1 MKLKPNLF
9 KKALQEGRP
18 QLGLWSTLANNI
30 VADVLSD
37 AGYDWITID
46 MEHAPNEIPTVLS
59 QLQAMNGGTAA
70 PIVRLPW
77 NDPVIV
83 KQVLDIGAYTLV
95 FPMVQNF
102 EDAKRAVAATRYP
115 PRGIRG
121 VALGQRA
128 SRYGRVSDYAEYVER
143 EICIIAQIETAD
155 AMGRLEEIA
164 TVDGID
170 AVFFGPAD
178 LSADMGHFGKPAN
191 SETMTL
197 MMDGLE
203 TCKRI
208 GIPVGILSNP
218 EDVTIKCLKAGFA
231 FIAIG
236 SDTGLL
242 ARQSEALLDRIKN
255 G

>member
-9 KKALQEGRP
+9 KKALQERRP

-37 AGYDWITID
+37 AGYDWIAID

-59 QLQAMNGGTAA
+59 QLQAMNGGTAT

-77 NDPVIV
+77 NDPVVV

-121 VALGQRA
+121 
-128 SRYGRVSDYAEYVER
+128 
-143 EICIIAQIETAD
+143 
-155 AMGRLEEIA
+155 
-164 TVDGID
+164 
-170 AVFFGPAD
+170 
-178 LSADMGHFGKPAN
+178 
-191 SETMTL
+191 
-197 MMDGLE
+197 
-203 TCKRI
+203 
-208 GIPVGILSNP
+208 
-218 EDVTIKCLKAGFA
+218 
-231 FIAIG
+231 
-236 SDTGLL
+236 
-242 ARQSEALLDRIKN
+242 
-255 G
+255 